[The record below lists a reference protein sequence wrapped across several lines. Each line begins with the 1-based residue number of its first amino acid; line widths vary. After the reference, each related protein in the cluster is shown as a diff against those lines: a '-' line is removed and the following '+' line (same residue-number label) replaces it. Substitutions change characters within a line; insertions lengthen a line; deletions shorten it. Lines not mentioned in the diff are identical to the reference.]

1 VAGIL
6 NLWRYVKL
14 CVHPKVD
21 SIESWLEK
29 WNEEVFENVGLQKK
43 EMEKGLSELD
53 MISGE
58 RPLSVDEIIKR
69 E

>member
-1 VAGIL
+1 
-6 NLWRYVKL
+6 
-14 CVHPKVD
+14 
-21 SIESWLEK
+21 
-29 WNEEVFENVGLQKK
+29 VFENVGLQKK